1 MKFTLALAI
10 GAQAVKLHQ
19 EDEFYILDRA
29 EAYFE
34 VVDWNG
40 SGTVDVEEL
49 KDFAYA
55 SEAFGYIDEEQLI
68 DAYYYADEMG
78 AYFGGEFAFEDVE
91 DELTKIVTSGDIS
104 LAQDMSDVL
113 EFNERVMIDS
123 AIWYNFEE
131 LDADGDGYV
140 YLSEW

>member
-29 EAYFE
+29 EAFFE

-40 SGTVDVEEL
+40 SGTVDVDEL

-55 SEAFGYIDEEQLI
+55 SEAFGYIDKEQLA
-68 DAYYYADEMG
+68 DADYYANEMG
-78 AYFGGEFAFEDVE
+78 KHFGGEFAFEDVE
-91 DELTKIVTSGDIS
+91 DEITKVIASGDIS
-104 LAQDMSDVL
+104 LAEDMSDTL
-113 EFNERVMIDS
+113 AFNERIMIDG
-123 AIWYNFEE
+123 AIWLNFEE